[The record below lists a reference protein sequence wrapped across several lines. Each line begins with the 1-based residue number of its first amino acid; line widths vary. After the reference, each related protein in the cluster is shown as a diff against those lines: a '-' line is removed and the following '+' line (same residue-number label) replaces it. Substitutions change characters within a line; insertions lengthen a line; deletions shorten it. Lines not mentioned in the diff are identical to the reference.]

1 AVVALLAGF
10 TIPASAQQ
18 PPFTCTTSVS
28 VTPVVRAEGY
38 TELTGDLVLNCNG
51 GVSTPTNQPVPQVNF
66 TVFLN
71 TNATSKIT
79 AAPAQTA
86 GQVVGTLFNEALLLV
101 DEPNGPLRTPRNPIL
116 NCGNSGAGDGGPSG
130 PGVCLTL
137 APATPSLT

>member
-1 AVVALLAGF
+1 MADFRRWIYALAVIALLAGF
-10 TIPASAQQ
+10 TVPASAQN

-51 GVSTPTNQPVPQVNF
+51 GQQTAPGFPVPQVNF

-79 AAPAQTA
+79 SAAVQT
-86 GQVVGTLFNEALLLV
+86 G
-101 DEPNGPLRTPRNPIL
+101 
-116 NCGNSGAGDGGPSG
+116 GN
-130 PGVCLTL
+130 V
-137 APATPSLT
+137 